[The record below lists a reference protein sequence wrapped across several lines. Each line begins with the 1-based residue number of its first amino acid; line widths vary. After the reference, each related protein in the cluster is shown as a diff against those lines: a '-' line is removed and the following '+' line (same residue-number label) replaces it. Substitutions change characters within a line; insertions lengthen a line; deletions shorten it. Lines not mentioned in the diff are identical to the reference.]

1 MFSSSSARATTP
13 SAPWAG
19 VAEPRPAT
27 AFLTTGTK
35 AGSGLVCALPPR
47 LLTAALKAS
56 ACWACWPMVTWA
68 NLVTTGLA
76 DEPPM

>member
-1 MFSSSSARATTP
+1 MFSSSRASATTP

-35 AGSGLVCALPPR
+35 AGSAGLGLAAQALDR
-47 LLTAALKAS
+47 GVEGVGVLGVL
-56 ACWACWPMVTWA
+56 PMVTCE